1 MLPRLD
7 PTVPLDPTIVLE
19 FDPSR
24 PSARKNLESLVTE
37 IDTMYPVVLM
47 GKMRDPWH
55 REVKK
60 MLAEYVI
67 TPAPLIIDV
76 DQRLDHHTFIPLMA
90 RLLGSSELPQL
101 LLNGESLGSYHEVL
115 DMRDA
120 GKFRTTLE
128 ASGAVSVQLR
138 DAKKRKG
145 VKERERIENERI
157 LGPAPIV
164 EAI

>member
-1 MLPRLD
+1 
-7 PTVPLDPTIVLE
+7 
-19 FDPSR
+19 
-24 PSARKNLESLVTE
+24 
-37 IDTMYPVVLM
+37 MYPVVLM
-47 GKMRDPWH
+47 GKMRDPWL

-67 TPAPLIIDV
+67 TPTPLIIDV
-76 DQRLDHHTFIPLMA
+76 DQRPDHLTFIPLMA

-101 LLNGESLGSYHEVL
+101 LLQGVALGSYHEVL

-120 GKFRTTLE
+120 GKFRSTLE
-128 ASGAVSVQLR
+128 ASGAVSVRLR
-138 DAKKRKG
+138 DAKKKKG

-164 EAI
+164 EAY